1 MRVRW
6 TGMVVCVLLAWCVTA
21 NGRLRAGSEEG
32 FLTSFGMTSFAA
44 GKQSQD
50 TPSNQGG
57 AAQGYKIAGTVVN
70 AVTGSAL
77 GRVKVTL
84 EDTRNRM
91 RVIGTVTGEGGRFE
105 FAGLPA
111 GKYALQGARSGY
123 IASGY
128 EQHEQYSTA
137 IVTGPEFATD
147 KLVLRLMPMAM
158 IAGHVLDESGEAVR
172 DARVQLFMEDHS
184 AGMNRVTSVNA
195 ASSDDRGYFDFSL
208 LRPGTYFV
216 AASAK
221 PWYAVHGR
229 STQAGSDGASHVP
242 QALDVAYP
250 TTFYG
255 GGTEAE
261 SAAAVELKGGERQE
275 IEIRMSP
282 VAALH
287 IVFHVPVN
295 AEGQQMV
302 FQVPMLR
309 KRVFDSEQMVD
320 TASGFRPVA
329 PGVYEISG
337 VAMGRYEV
345 RMTDPEGGETQEFH
359 EMDLLHDGQDLGGT
373 TGEPLGKLKVTVK
386 LPEDETLPQMYALG
400 LRDARQRIVALQQGT
415 ANGQAE
421 FAGLKAGRYG
431 IVVLAPGKQYSV
443 AHVVGALGNEVNL
456 AAGATAEVTAEVAVG
471 VARIEG
477 VVEKN
482 GKPLAGVMVALVPID
497 PQANVDLFRRDQSDF
512 DGTFSLQGVVPG
524 AYTVV
529 AVEDAWGFEWM
540 KPGVLA
546 RYVQHGQ
553 PVVVGEK
560 KMVRLTEAVEVQA
573 R

>member
-1 MRVRW
+1 MSGRNW
-6 TGMVVCVLLAWCVTA
+6 LLMMACMGMCAA
-21 NGRLRAGSEEG
+21 AIGSRARESQNSEV
-32 FLTSFGMTSFAA
+32 
-44 GKQSQD
+44 
-50 TPSNQGG
+50 
-57 AAQGYKIAGTVVN
+57 AQGYRIAGTVVN
-70 AVTGSAL
+70 AVTGAAL
-77 GRVKVTL
+77 ARVKVTL

-91 RVIGTVTGEGGRFE
+91 RVMATVTGEGGRFE

-128 EQHEQYSTA
+128 EQHERYSTA

-158 IAGHVLDESGEAVR
+158 IAGHVLDESGEPVR
-172 DARVQLFMEDHS
+172 SARVQLFMEDHS
-184 AGMNRVTSVNA
+184 AGMNRVVSVNTA
-195 ASSDDRGYFDFSL
+195 TSDDRGYFDFSL

-229 STQAGSDGASHVP
+229 PTETGSEGAE

-255 GGTEAE
+255 GGTESE
-261 SAAAVELKGGERQE
+261 SASPVEVKGGERQE
-275 IEIRMSP
+275 VEIRLSP

-287 IVFHVPVN
+287 ILFHVPVN
-295 AEGQQMV
+295 AEGQQMG
-302 FQVPMLR
+302 FNVPMLR
-309 KRVFDSEQMVD
+309 RPMFDSEQVVD
-320 TASGFRPVA
+320 ATGFGPVS

-337 VAMGRYEV
+337 VPAGRYEV
-345 RMTDPEGGETQEFH
+345 RFGGEASQVS
-359 EMDLLHDGQDLGGT
+359 EMDLLHDGQDLTGT
-373 TGEPLGKLKVTVK
+373 PGEALGEIKVTVK
-386 LPEDETLPQMYALG
+386 LPEDEGLPSVYALG
-400 LRDARQRIVALQQGT
+400 LRDAQQRVVMSQQGD
-415 ANGQAE
+415 AKGEAE
-421 FAGLKAGRYG
+421 FAGVKAGRYG
-431 IVVLAPGKQYSV
+431 IVVFAPGKQYAV
-443 AHVVGALGNEVNL
+443 VRVVGAAGNEVNV
-456 AAGATAEVTAEVAVG
+456 AEGATVEVTAELAVG

-477 VVEKN
+477 VAEKN

-497 PQANVDLFRRDQSDF
+497 AQANVDLFRRDQTDF
-512 DGTFSLQGVVPG
+512 DGTFTLPGVVPG

-546 RYVQHGQ
+546 RYVQQGQ

-560 KMVRLTEAVEVQA
+560 KLVRLTEAVKVQA

>member
-123 IASGY
+123 IPSGY

-229 STQAGSDGASHVP
+229 ATQAGSDGAPHVP

-287 IVFHVPVN
+287 ILFHVPVN
-295 AEGQQMV
+295 AEGQQMG
-302 FQVPMLR
+302 FSVPMLR
-309 KRVFDSEQMVD
+309 RPMFDSEQVVD
-320 TASGFRPVA
+320 ATGFGPVS
-329 PGVYEISG
+329 PGVFEISG
-337 VAMGRYEV
+337 VPAGHYEV
-345 RMTDPEGGETQEFH
+345 RFGGETSQVS
-359 EMDLLHDGQDLGGT
+359 EMDLLHDGQDLTGT
-373 TGEPLGKLKVTVK
+373 PGEALGKLKVTVK
-386 LPEDETLPQMYALG
+386 LPEDETLPQIYGLG
-400 LRDARQRIVALQQGT
+400 LRDARQRIVMFQQGD
-415 ANGQAE
+415 AKGQAE
-421 FAGLKAGRYG
+421 FAGVKEGRYG
-431 IVVLAPGKQYSV
+431 IVVLAPGKRYSV
-443 AHVVGALGNEVNL
+443 VRVVGAAGNEVNV
-456 AAGATAEVTAEVAVG
+456 AEGATAEVTAELAVG

-540 KPGVLA
+540 KAGVLA

-553 PVVVGEK
+553 AVVVGEK
-560 KMVRLTEAVEVQA
+560 KLVRLTEAVEVQA

>member
-6 TGMVVCVLLAWCVTA
+6 RGILAGVLVAMVCAIANVVVCATT
-21 NGRLRAGSEEG
+21 EEG
-32 FLTSFGMTSFAA
+32 FLNSSGMTSFIS
-44 GKQSQD
+44 GRQSQGP
-50 TPSNQGG
+50 PSNQGVV
-57 AAQGYKIAGTVVN
+57 AQGYRIAGTVVN

-91 RVIGTVTGEGGRFE
+91 RVIATVTGEGGRFE

-111 GKYALQGARSGY
+111 GKYALEGARSGF
-123 IASGY
+123 IPSGY

-229 STQAGSDGASHVP
+229 ATQAGSDGAAHVP

-275 IEIRMSP
+275 IEIRFSP

-287 IVFHVPVN
+287 ILFHVPVN
-295 AEGQQMV
+295 AEGQQMG
-302 FQVPMLR
+302 FSVPMLR
-309 KRVFDSEQMVD
+309 RPMFDSEQVVD
-320 TASGFRPVA
+320 ATGFGPVS
-329 PGVYEISG
+329 PGVFEISG
-337 VAMGRYEV
+337 VPAGHYEV
-345 RMTDPEGGETQEFH
+345 RFGGETSQVS

-373 TGEPLGKLKVTVK
+373 TGEPLGKLKATVK

-512 DGTFSLQGVVPG
+512 DGTFTLQGVVPG

-540 KPGVLA
+540 KAGVLA

-560 KMVRLTEAVEVQA
+560 KLVRLTEAVEVQA